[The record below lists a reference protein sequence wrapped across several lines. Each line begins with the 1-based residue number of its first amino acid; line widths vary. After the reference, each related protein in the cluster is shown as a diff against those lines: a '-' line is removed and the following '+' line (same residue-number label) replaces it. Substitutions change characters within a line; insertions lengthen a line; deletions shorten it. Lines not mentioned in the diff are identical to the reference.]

1 MQGGQRRCEL
11 SYRRCESSVAE
22 MMRMIDLEVDELEMI
37 NNELDNGAVD
47 FNDIE
52 NRSNIFL
59 CL

>member
-22 MMRMIDLEVDELEMI
+22 MMRIIDLEVDELEMI

>member
-1 MQGGQRRCEL
+1 MQSGQRRCEL

>member
-1 MQGGQRRCEL
+1 MQGGLRRCEL